1 MMFHNH
7 ELYSVIYNTFIYLA
21 SHLPTDT
28 KDFPLSKPASPH
40 MTSKL
45 IIPETTSVLTSHQ
58 LFLSPLDFPYQHTK
72 LLKYHF
78 CLQRRKAFQFPP
90 ANNSFSTLPYSKI
103 FRLVCC
109 HYTSVTSGN
118 HHVHYLQ
125 FLETLAFLVFA
136 ALTFLKRFS
145 FSLTGSYYY
154 YNCRLSNNFG
164 ESSSLAST
172 LST

>member
-7 ELYSVIYNTFIYLA
+7 VLYSMIYNTFIYLA

-109 HYTSVTSGN
+109 HYC
-118 HHVHYLQ
+118 HFRKPPCPLP
-125 FLETLAFLVFA
+125 LVFGNIG
-136 ALTFLKRFS
+136 LSCFCC
-145 FSLTGSYYY
+145 SY
-154 YNCRLSNNFG
+154 FP
-164 ESSSLAST
+164 
-172 LST
+172 